1 MSDNQELLSA
11 EQREYYENETGKKLP
26 DGATWGSLTGEQKA
40 ILSDALAPKTT
51 ETAEFS
57 DKFKEKEQDG
67 AYVENKSPMSL
78 EEAVTKSQDKELYNA
93 NPNELAE
100 MSNVLREATINGND
114 DAAKSYIAV
123 RNAMNEKLQAYA
135 NGEIETPIEWAGG
148 MQAMLRAAKENLPEQ
163 APYKEEPIVALDKEQ
178 AKAIVANEEKSLGE
192 MDLKSLAALKLAQT
206 NNPQEI
212 DNERIN
218 NAIKFKLSEIA
229 EMKQSEQLNK
239 EDFAAVQVLLE
250 TAPVSMKTDSAG
262 KDFEIFKSVENK
274 LYTSRQEVNKPIEE
288 PQMGELAAHC
298 EKKLQEFTDTYDKE
312 HGLWLMDSQ
321 DAERVSENIE
331 AMSTMGLDALDKQE
345 YKEEPVKPMSRE
357 DAEKAMVELRNGKE
371 FDVKE
376 LASLSA
382 ANAFGTTGPDYET
395 LQKAIVG
402 KLSSLNKKLPA
413 EDLSSVDFLLEQ
425 STHYPESM
433 FPNKNYKKAK
443 STLLKNREEQKK
455 ITKPKYPEME
465 DAVALVDNLE
475 FTNGLGLFGKKK
487 AKDNDDLKAQF
498 VESIRLQTM
507 QSMAGSKDTPINP
520 EEFNKEFAANIVAEV
535 GRLSGVQTVVDG
547 KTQSID
553 NFAKG
558 KKIKVSKDT
567 LTGYL
572 AEQSNARD
580 GFAHRLET
588 KVGKKNK
595 GVETLRNL
603 SKKLDARM
611 PAKSFSLLKSLGK
624 SAAWSGAYY
633 VAGAT
638 MGPAGVALVATA
650 SLANQAIKLRKEY
663 KKQKAEMAKK
673 GKKLKLTSFL
683 KKNKMAIA
691 GAALTALGAATAGLT
706 AAEIPQSIVQSLQE
720 AKTASGITL
729 GVANTV
735 KSFRDARKSGAGI
748 GKAILSASAAGISTG
763 WAIIAGQNHHD
774 ANSEVSTPTTEAPQP
789 MLDRDH
795 DGISDYIDRDGGDG
809 WANVVEKEQEPP
821 VQSQEIQ
828 KEPETPKVQQEPTVK
843 QEPVVQNIPEP
854 EKVQEMPEALKQPL
868 EQPSLASMVQQ
879 DENRIVIDP
888 HSHKIV
894 EFSLDEQG
902 NVHTQGAENISGSN
916 ELHDAIV
923 NKVVSGNIGNLD
935 EKEVAFVEKHT
946 SQEVAQDILRAD
958 AMSRP
963 MEETQTTLAPTL
975 QAQEDIKLNK
985 IQVSP
990 EEAKQI
996 RAEAMEKPMEA
1007 PKTSVTAALSTQEKM
1022 AALRGGI
1029 SVTEAQE
1036 AKISTHTPS
1045 AEKTPTATNAQ
1056 IGAWKRNSTL
1066 GY

>member
-26 DGATWGSLTGEQKA
+26 DGATWDSLTGEQKA
-40 ILSDALAPKTT
+40 ILSDALAPKS
-51 ETAEFS
+51 AVASEFS

-78 EEAVTKSQDKELYNA
+78 EEALAKSQDKELYNA

-100 MSNVLREATINGND
+100 ISNVLREATINGND
-114 DAAKSYIAV
+114 EATKSYLAV
-123 RNAMNEKLQAYA
+123 RNAMHEKLQAYA

-148 MQAMLRAAKENLPEQ
+148 MQAMLREAKENLPEK
-163 APYKEEPIVALDKEQ
+163 APYKEEPIVAMDTEQ
-178 AKAIVANEEKSLGE
+178 AKSLVADKEKSLGE
-192 MDLKSLAALKLAQT
+192 MDLQSLASLKLAQT

-218 NAIKFKLSEIA
+218 QAIKFKLSEIA
-229 EMKQSEQLNK
+229 EMKQSESLNK
-239 EDFAAVQVLLE
+239 EYFAAVQVLLE
-250 TAPVSMKTDSAG
+250 TAPISMKTDSAS

-288 PQMGELAAHC
+288 PQMGDLVSKC
-298 EKKLQEFTDTYDKE
+298 EEKLQEFTDNYDKE
-312 HGLWLMDSQ
+312 HGLWMMTSQ

-331 AMSTMGLDALDKQE
+331 AMSSMGLDALDKQE

-371 FDVKE
+371 FDVKD

-395 LQKAIVG
+395 LQKAIVN
-402 KLSSLNKKLPA
+402 KLSSLDKKLPA
-413 EDLSSVDFLLEQ
+413 EDLGSIGYLLEQ

-443 STLLKNREEQKK
+443 STLLKNREEQQK
-455 ITKPKYPEME
+455 ITKPKHPEME
-465 DAVALVDNLE
+465 DAVALIDNLE
-475 FTNGLGLFGKKK
+475 FTDNLGFWVRRK
-487 AKDNDDLKAQF
+487 AKDNDELKAQF

-507 QSMAGSKDTPINP
+507 QNLASSKDTPINP

-535 GRLSGVQTVVDG
+535 GRLAGVQTVVDG

-558 KKIKVSKDT
+558 KKIKIGKKT

-595 GVETLRNL
+595 GVETLRGL
-603 SKKLDARM
+603 GKKLDARM
-611 PAKSFSLLKSLGK
+611 PSTFLMLKSIGK

-663 KKQKAEMAKK
+663 KKQKEEMAKK
-673 GKKLKLTSFL
+673 GKKLKLKSFL

-720 AKTASGITL
+720 AKATSGIAL
-729 GVANTV
+729 GAANTIR
-735 KSFRDARKSGAGI
+735 SFRTARKNGASMGKALLSAGI
-748 GKAILSASAAGISTG
+748 AGASTA
-763 WAIIAGQNHHD
+763 WAVIAGQNHD
-774 ANSEVSTPTTEAPQP
+774 TTPEVSAPVTEESQP
-789 MLDRDH
+789 MIDRDN
-795 DGISDYIDRDGGDG
+795 DGISDYIDRDGGEG
-809 WANVVEKEQEPP
+809 WANVVEKEQEAPI
-821 VQSQEIQ
+821 QNQEIQ
-828 KEPETPKVQQEPTVK
+828 KEPETPKVQQEPVVK
-843 QEPVVQNIPEP
+843 QEQVVQNTPEP
-854 EKVQEMPEALKQPL
+854 EKASEMQEALKQPI
-868 EQPSLASMVQQ
+868 ERPSLSSMVQQ
-879 DENRIVIDP
+879 EEHRMVIDP
-888 HSHKIV
+888 HSHRIV
-894 EFSLDEQG
+894 EFSLDKQG
-902 NVHTQGAENISGSN
+902 TVHTHNTEHISGSN
-916 ELHDAIV
+916 ELHDSIV
-923 NKVVSGNIGNLD
+923 NNVVNAARDRGVLTTD
-935 EKEVAFVEKHT
+935 ETAFVEKHI
-946 SQEVAQDILRAD
+946 SQEVGSEIINKYSLDTAAT
-958 AMSRP
+958 
-963 MEETQTTLAPTL
+963 ET
-975 QAQEDIKLNK
+975 
-985 IQVSP
+985 
-990 EEAKQI
+990 
-996 RAEAMEKPMEA
+996 
-1007 PKTSVTAALSTQEKM
+1007 KTSVTAALSTQEKM
-1022 AALRGGI
+1022 AALRSGQTVEDATKAAN
-1029 SVTEAQE
+1029 SVTTELTAQNITQPK
-1036 AKISTHTPS
+1036 APLNI
-1045 AEKTPTATNAQ
+1045 AQ
-1056 IGAWKRNSTL
+1056 IKSGG
-1066 GY
+1066 GYNMG